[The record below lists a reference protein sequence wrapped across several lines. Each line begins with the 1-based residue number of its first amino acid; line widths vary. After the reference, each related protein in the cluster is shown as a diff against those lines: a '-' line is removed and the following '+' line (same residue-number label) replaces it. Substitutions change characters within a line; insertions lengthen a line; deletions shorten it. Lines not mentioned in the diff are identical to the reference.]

1 MVFCGLYAIIRNM
14 EQTSE
19 TASVGTPDGVLMA
32 VSDSAAKRIAA
43 EREKQ
48 GSPNLMLRVTVLGGG
63 CSGFKYQ
70 LDFDDKTAAD
80 DVTFRGVVVT
90 DESSL
95 PFLQN
100 ALGQLRTDL
109 DGFRLQNRKP
119 ERRFILWLR
128 QVVFDKE
135 CNKTNLR
142 ISPTAPSISR
152 CQKLARYD

>member
-1 MVFCGLYAIIRNM
+1 
-14 EQTSE
+14 
-19 TASVGTPDGVLMA
+19 MA
-32 VSDSAAKRIAA
+32 VSDSAVKRIATM
-43 EREKQ
+43 REKQ

-100 ALGQLRTDL
+100 ALVDYE
-109 DGFRLQNRKP
+109 QNLMGSAFKIKNP
-119 ERRFILWLR
+119 NAASSCGCGKSFST
-128 QVVFDKE
+128 KM
-135 CNKTNLR
+135 
-142 ISPTAPSISR
+142 
-152 CQKLARYD
+152 